1 MEMGKK
7 TAAVFMSIIENSMSP
22 AGMVIS
28 GAMRAIRE
36 NGMALELVVC
46 PFVYGHL
53 KEKYERLSSKFCC
66 GAIIFALSER
76 DMQELEKQKLDIPIV
91 VYNWT
96 NGAFASV
103 YVDDYSGGMQAA
115 GVFAQKGFRRVGL
128 VSSCNPNKSN
138 ALRVQGYK
146 DGCRRYGL
154 ELRDEWQVCRSLG
167 IDGGRAAAEIFLA
180 ENGLPESLFVTND
193 EMALGILQAF
203 HRRKIW
209 VPEKISILSYG
220 GNEWNEMVTPSLS
233 CIRLPI
239 EKMSG
244 ACIELLQSMLE
255 SGELMH
261 ISRIFPLEIEY
272 RESCTRPE
280 E

>member
-1 MEMGKK
+1 
-7 TAAVFMSIIENSMSP
+7 MSP

-115 GVFAQKGFRRVGL
+115 GVFAQKAF
-128 VSSCNPNKSN
+128 
-138 ALRVQGYK
+138 
-146 DGCRRYGL
+146 
-154 ELRDEWQVCRSLG
+154 
-167 IDGGRAAAEIFLA
+167 GG
-180 ENGLPESLFVTND
+180 
-193 EMALGILQAF
+193 
-203 HRRKIW
+203 
-209 VPEKISILSYG
+209 
-220 GNEWNEMVTPSLS
+220 
-233 CIRLPI
+233 
-239 EKMSG
+239 
-244 ACIELLQSMLE
+244 
-255 SGELMH
+255 
-261 ISRIFPLEIEY
+261 
-272 RESCTRPE
+272 
-280 E
+280 